1 MFERIKEIVAIIF
14 GGRLVV
20 EGTGRT
26 FVKVPVWLAALAA
39 IASVK
44 LAVITVLLVVAF
56 GMKARIVKK

>member
-1 MFERIKEIVAIIF
+1 MSRIKEILGILF

-26 FVKVPVWLAALAA
+26 FVKAPVWLAALAA
-39 IASVK
+39 LSSIR

-56 GMKARIVKK
+56 GMKARIVKA